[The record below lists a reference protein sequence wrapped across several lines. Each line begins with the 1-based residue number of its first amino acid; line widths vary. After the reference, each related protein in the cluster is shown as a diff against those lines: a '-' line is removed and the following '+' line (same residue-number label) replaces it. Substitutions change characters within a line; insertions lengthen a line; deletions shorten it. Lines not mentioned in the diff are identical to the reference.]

1 MAFLHRRALDTDDT
15 NRVTYPNPMSIAE
28 PRPSWLG
35 APDDLEKR
43 ITEGAFTITLKDL
56 RKSRY
61 DCSIVEH
68 LLNDILPR
76 GTPPSPSEQHRA
88 RLQLALELQR
98 ILKRWCEEGLRETLG
113 TMNIHMGTGRA
124 DFSVMPTIDSVT
136 MGQDLSRHPED
147 VTDFGYPTHQ
157 ATTSVIPHK
166 RRSED
171 EMTSTRLKK
180 VYAVGEVITDRD
192 YRCPYNARDP
202 SEHPECAD
210 KQFPNPR
217 KLKYFPLA
225 SDYLHMY

>member
-1 MAFLHRRALDTDDT
+1 MASLHRGALDTDDT
-15 NRVTYPNPMSIAE
+15 NRVIYPNPMSIAE

-43 ITEGAFTITLKDL
+43 ITDGAFTITLKDL

-61 DCSIVEH
+61 DCAVVGH
-68 LLNDILPR
+68 LLNDILPHEIA
-76 GTPPSPSEQHRA
+76 PSPSEQHRA

-98 ILKRWCEEGLRETLG
+98 ILKKWCEEGLRETLG
-113 TMNIHMGTGRA
+113 TMNIHMETGSA
-124 DFSVMPTIDSVT
+124 DFSVVPTIDSVVT
-136 MGQDLSRHPED
+136 MGQDLSRHPD
-147 VTDFGYPTHQ
+147 MSNYGYSTQ

-180 VYAVGEVITDRD
+180 VYPVGEAITDRD

-202 SEHPECAD
+202 NEHMECAG

-217 KLKYFPLA
+217 KLKYFALPF
-225 SDYLHMY
+225 DYLHIY